1 MARVLDDI
9 LFVALLV
16 LVAVIAAFLIFPL
29 IVAVLMAF
37 DARTYLGTFPPHGF
51 SFQWFYRFF
60 NDEMYMRGLKTS
72 LLVATISTFASA
84 IIGVTAAIALVH
96 TRSRARQ
103 ALEAI
108 FLSPL
113 IVPTVVIG
121 FALLLFFSRIGLFI
135 GFTRLLCGH
144 IIITVPYTI
153 RVTLAGLVGIP
164 KSISEAALSL
174 GASDWRAFWTVT
186 LPLAR
191 TNIFAGTIFA
201 FVFSMDDVSVSLFLS
216 SVDTY
221 TLPVAMVGM
230 MQSQF
235 DLSIA
240 AAAVFLMVVMTTL
253 MLAIDKIFGVN
264 KILVGK

>member
-1 MARVLDDI
+1 MARVVDDV
-9 LFVALLV
+9 LFVLLLI
-16 LVAVIAAFLIFPL
+16 LVAGVIVFLIFPL
-29 IVAVLMAF
+29 VVAVLMAF
-37 DARTYLGTFPPHGF
+37 DARTYLGAFPPHEF
-51 SFQWFYRFF
+51 SLQWFYRFF

-72 LLVATISTFASA
+72 LLVATVSTLASGV
-84 IIGVTAAIALVH
+84 IGVTAAIVLAQI
-96 TRSRARQ
+96 TSRSRQ

-121 FALLLFFSRIGLFI
+121 FALLLFFSRIGVFN
-135 GFTRLLCGH
+135 GFARLIAGH

-153 RVTLAGLVGIP
+153 RVTLAGLIGIP

-174 GASDWRAFWTVT
+174 GANDWRAFWTVT

-191 TNIFAGTIFA
+191 TNIFAGSVFA

-216 SVDTY
+216 SVHTY

-253 MLAIDKIFGVN
+253 MLTIDKIFGVN

>member
-1 MARVLDDI
+1 
-9 LFVALLV
+9 
-16 LVAVIAAFLIFPL
+16 
-29 IVAVLMAF
+29 
-37 DARTYLGTFPPHGF
+37 
-51 SFQWFYRFF
+51 
-60 NDEMYMRGLKTS
+60 MYMRGLQTS
-72 LLVATISTFASA
+72 LLVASVSTVTSG
-84 IIGVTAAIALVH
+84 IIGVTAAIVLVH
-96 TRSRARQ
+96 SKTRWAS

-121 FALLLFFSRIGLFI
+121 FALLLFFSKIGVFN
-135 GFTRLLCGH
+135 GFVRLLAGH

-164 KSISEAALSL
+164 KSIGEAALIL
-174 GASDWRAFWTVT
+174 GANEWRAFWSVT

-191 TNIFAGTIFA
+191 TNIFAGCIFA

-216 SVDTY
+216 SVNTY
-221 TLPVAMVGM
+221 TLPVALVGM

-240 AAAVFLMVVMTTL
+240 AAAVFLMIVMTGL
-253 MLAIDKIFGVN
+253 MLTIDKIFGVN
-264 KILVGK
+264 RILSGN